1 MFVFGVYT
9 CACMS
14 VCVYNCLGSQRLSEP
29 EFDEGTAVVP
39 KGGWGLFLCLPRT
52 RLIFVVL
59 FCGFILRRGM
69 SVC

>member
-1 MFVFGVYT
+1 
-9 CACMS
+9 MS

-29 EFDEGTAVVP
+29 EFDEGTEVVP

-59 FCGFILRRGM
+59 FCGLFVDRN
-69 SVC
+69 VCVLEIRYEH